1 MSGLKKMNLPVSV
14 CVGLAC
20 AVLLTLLLCVP
31 GAMIVNRGILPMS
44 VCPYWAAGAAG
55 LAVLFAALVIAGA
68 RKRQTLPTAAA
79 LAGGYVVLALLMALI
94 MGGSLAGGW
103 LARLVIAVAVG
114 GFLGAI
120 MSIRQNPHKKR
131 RR

>member
-1 MSGLKKMNLPVSV
+1 MNLPVSA
-14 CVGLAC
+14 CVGLAG

-31 GAMIVNRGILPMS
+31 GALIIDRGILPLS
-44 VCPYWAAGAAG
+44 ACPYWAAGAAG
-55 LAVLFAALVIAGA
+55 LAVFFAALVIAGV
-68 RKRQTLPTAAA
+68 RKRQTLPTAGA
-79 LAGGYVVLALLMALI
+79 LAGGYVVLSLLLALI

-103 LARLVIAVAVG
+103 LIRLVIAVAAG
-114 GFLGAI
+114 GFLGAV